1 MCACHI
7 IAWGKGS
14 RSHPATAPWQGRCGW
29 HSVPVLQPQERPEE
43 GARWQRCLG
52 GAGLPPPQVAVAL
65 PPPHILW
72 ITRRSQGSP
81 GPVKWKGGFSC
92 RFLRFQYKSPHL
104 CLWLGQST
112 ASLHSAKLAA
122 SWVFH
127 TFLHDKSYYFN
138 GGCCWAKDFF
148 NLLCSLARVYYIKS
162 NSHLK

>member
-1 MCACHI
+1 MFYRKKRMCACHI

-127 TFLHDKSYYFN
+127 TFLFIN
-138 GGCCWAKDFF
+138 PTTLFF
-148 NLLCSLARVYYIKS
+148 LHRAGKNCLLLD
-162 NSHLK
+162 